1 MSMFDTVEIDDESP
15 FNDDI
20 CQEEWQV
27 KIERTGASY
36 RITADM
42 ALEVRTLRLKEG
54 VELEEDDGPKPDD
67 LTREWTQTEYS
78 GPLRL
83 TGHKGQLDLVLDDGE
98 IVDFDPT
105 VVSLV

>member
-1 MSMFDTVEIDDESP
+1 MSMFDTVEIADESP
-15 FNDDI
+15 FNEEI

-42 ALEVRTLRLKEG
+42 TLEVRTLQLKEG
-54 VELEEDDGPKPDD
+54 VELGDKGPKPDD

-83 TGHKGQLDLVLDDGE
+83 TGHKGQLDLVLEEGE